1 MTSRDAH
8 LSVVATAL
16 RTALLIAVL
25 VAALLAAPALPAA
38 ADGPAPPAGR
48 IAILAAP
55 AQRGLADLLT
65 TELSK
70 QPGFTLVE
78 RESIARVVDELALS
92 AARSGDGAAAVK
104 LGGLLAADAILFVE
118 PEPGA
123 EPPRVRLEFVETRTG
138 IRLGDWPVA
147 AAGIEAADMADV
159 VGGLRQAGAKLGV
172 RPGDRHLI
180 GSVGI
185 EPELE
190 SLQLRKLARALTA
203 LVERD
208 LADMPAV
215 VMLER
220 KQLRRLAA
228 ERDLTGLE
236 LDLKG
241 ASKLVEGSIRR
252 DGDRVV
258 VTVKIVPL
266 TGGEG
271 RTVTAAGD
279 LPTMRR
285 ELIAALAA
293 GLGAEPRSRPAAD
306 PAEESA
312 LLAVRARRLMWLRD
326 HAEAVRLAEAA
337 YVLEAS
343 PQTFQLMCS
352 TYNGLMGSIDFGLQL
367 RESQP
372 DYRPPWFDRERYP
385 TVEAARLAQAEIQL
399 RLSVAA
405 RDYYE
410 RCVGDPK
417 MEGSFPVDPY
427 AMPFKRLPLSK
438 NDEERRLLD
447 EKSRLHEE
455 LYRRILEVRRAA
467 GGHGA
472 TQLLLRRLQRFDG
485 VLESKTDGAAQAV
498 VDILRETDAELTR
511 EEREGRLPGGRQQSL
526 HAYYAILHDILHA
539 QFGSNSPL
547 DEIRPYLDS
556 LAASDD
562 PSLRMIGWG
571 RLLELPGDAGT
582 AAAQQLIDALLFA
595 DVKHYRAG
603 AQGAVAGKRLAAEGL
618 LTPYL
623 ETIVARAEAAGD
635 ASQLLAAPLHLVWV
649 ISADPPHEE
658 DFFRRIERLIAA
670 KALPDDV
677 AKRAGDFDLWRD
689 AVRQHRKPPEPAV
702 IPRAAAGANRLA
714 DYEVRDLRITNLEPG
729 FNHLAMV
736 HVDRS
741 PHGDPQRP
749 VVLVWSKH
757 APRPGGLKKDGPPEA
772 EYLIGRVGTEGGAMK
787 VDARCGLPLQLIDG
801 MTIDGQRYFFA
812 TPYNGL
818 AVVTSRGRTLIGEA
832 EGVPGEVRTVAWL
845 DGRLYAEVADGLIAI
860 DPDAKTSSTI
870 ASGRAAASRTPLDGV
885 GAFSIGGLV
894 ADPPRKR
901 LLMLVNTAHP
911 TERNGLWSFIPHTG
925 DWRCLDGGADGGY
938 EDLGWAG
945 AGALCYVRHKY
956 SHLARIVRLDL
967 ETSQLTTL
975 PADYVRRGFP
985 ASNRPP
991 SWAFVDDLLFFPFC
1005 AKDASGIRH
1014 DWPEGAG
1021 SHDASVQRIGDELVV
1036 FGRYSGPHAKVIRR
1050 KKPPGGQ
1057 GPTP

>member
-190 SLQLRKLARALTA
+190 SLQLRTLARALTA

-293 GLGAEPRSRPAAD
+293 GLGAEPRRRPTSSRPA
-306 PAEESA
+306 
-312 LLAVRARRLMWLRD
+312 
-326 HAEAVRLAEAA
+326 
-337 YVLEAS
+337 
-343 PQTFQLMCS
+343 
-352 TYNGLMGSIDFGLQL
+352 
-367 RESQP
+367 
-372 DYRPPWFDRERYP
+372 
-385 TVEAARLAQAEIQL
+385 
-399 RLSVAA
+399 
-405 RDYYE
+405 
-410 RCVGDPK
+410 
-417 MEGSFPVDPY
+417 
-427 AMPFKRLPLSK
+427 
-438 NDEERRLLD
+438 
-447 EKSRLHEE
+447 
-455 LYRRILEVRRAA
+455 
-467 GGHGA
+467 
-472 TQLLLRRLQRFDG
+472 LRR
-485 VLESKTDGAAQAV
+485 S
-498 VDILRETDAELTR
+498 
-511 EEREGRLPGGRQQSL
+511 SL
-526 HAYYAILHDILHA
+526 CA
-539 QFGSNSPL
+539 
-547 DEIRPYLDS
+547 RP
-556 LAASDD
+556 
-562 PSLRMIGWG
+562 
-571 RLLELPGDAGT
+571 T
-582 AAAQQLIDALLFA
+582 
-595 DVKHYRAG
+595 
-603 AQGAVAGKRLAAEGL
+603 
-618 LTPYL
+618 
-623 ETIVARAEAAGD
+623 
-635 ASQLLAAPLHLVWV
+635 
-649 ISADPPHEE
+649 
-658 DFFRRIERLIAA
+658 
-670 KALPDDV
+670 
-677 AKRAGDFDLWRD
+677 
-689 AVRQHRKPPEPAV
+689 
-702 IPRAAAGANRLA
+702 
-714 DYEVRDLRITNLEPG
+714 
-729 FNHLAMV
+729 
-736 HVDRS
+736 
-741 PHGDPQRP
+741 
-749 VVLVWSKH
+749 
-757 APRPGGLKKDGPPEA
+757 
-772 EYLIGRVGTEGGAMK
+772 
-787 VDARCGLPLQLIDG
+787 
-801 MTIDGQRYFFA
+801 
-812 TPYNGL
+812 
-818 AVVTSRGRTLIGEA
+818 
-832 EGVPGEVRTVAWL
+832 
-845 DGRLYAEVADGLIAI
+845 
-860 DPDAKTSSTI
+860 
-870 ASGRAAASRTPLDGV
+870 
-885 GAFSIGGLV
+885 
-894 ADPPRKR
+894 
-901 LLMLVNTAHP
+901 
-911 TERNGLWSFIPHTG
+911 TG
-925 DWRCLDGGADGGY
+925 
-938 EDLGWAG
+938 
-945 AGALCYVRHKY
+945 
-956 SHLARIVRLDL
+956 
-967 ETSQLTTL
+967 
-975 PADYVRRGFP
+975 
-985 ASNRPP
+985 
-991 SWAFVDDLLFFPFC
+991 
-1005 AKDASGIRH
+1005 
-1014 DWPEGAG
+1014 
-1021 SHDASVQRIGDELVV
+1021 
-1036 FGRYSGPHAKVIRR
+1036 
-1050 KKPPGGQ
+1050 
-1057 GPTP
+1057 